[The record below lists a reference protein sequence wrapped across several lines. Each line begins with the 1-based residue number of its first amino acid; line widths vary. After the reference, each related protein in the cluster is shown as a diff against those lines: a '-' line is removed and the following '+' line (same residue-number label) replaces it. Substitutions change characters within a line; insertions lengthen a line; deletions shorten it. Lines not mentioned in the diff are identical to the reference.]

1 MVEGNVVI
9 VIKIVKCYEVSRNA
23 TWLRGMWSLSLR

>member
-1 MVEGNVVI
+1 MVI
-9 VIKIVKCYEVSRNA
+9 VIKIVKCYGVSGNA

>member
-9 VIKIVKCYEVSRNA
+9 VIKIVRCYGVSGNA
-23 TWLRGMWSLSLR
+23 TWLKGMWSLSLR

>member
-1 MVEGNVVI
+1 MVI
-9 VIKIVKCYEVSRNA
+9 VIKIVKCYGVSRNV

>member
-9 VIKIVKCYEVSRNA
+9 VTKIVRCNEVSRNA

>member
-1 MVEGNVVI
+1 MVAGNVVI

>member
-1 MVEGNVVI
+1 MVI
-9 VIKIVKCYEVSRNA
+9 VVKIVRCYGVSMNA

>member
-1 MVEGNVVI
+1 MVTVV
-9 VIKIVKCYEVSRNA
+9 KIVKCYEVSRNA

>member
-1 MVEGNVVI
+1 MVI
-9 VIKIVKCYEVSRNA
+9 VIKIVKCYEVSRIA

>member
-1 MVEGNVVI
+1 MVI
-9 VIKIVKCYEVSRNA
+9 VNKIVRCYGVSRNA

>member
-9 VIKIVKCYEVSRNA
+9 VIKIVKCYEVSRNV